1 MTTTALRNAA
11 TSFVGVAVRPQ
22 TYRNLLYLLLS
33 FPLGTAYF
41 VALTVGFS
49 LGIGLAITWFGIPIL
64 LATLA
69 GATVLAT
76 VEARLTNRL
85 LGTSI
90 PSRSPDTSGGITTAV
105 KRLVTDA
112 RTWVDV
118 GYLLGRFVFGVAAFV
133 ALVALLSLSLS
144 LLAAPL
150 TYSTAFYVDVQ
161 VGTLTVGPFENG
173 RMAVD
178 TFREALGAAA
188 VGAVTT
194 LVSLHLLNG
203 LARLAAEVTE
213 AVFGTTDD

>member
-1 MTTTALRNAA
+1 MTTTSLRDAA
-11 TSFVGVAVRPQ
+11 ASFLGVAVRPQ
-22 TYRNLLYLLLS
+22 TYRNLLYLALA

-161 VGTLTVGPFENG
+161 VGTLTAGPFENG

-188 VGAVTT
+188 VGTVTT

-203 LARLAAEVTE
+203 LARLAAGVTE
-213 AVFGTTDD
+213 AVLGTTDG